1 MEHVNSNNNNSKT
14 WHDMESMVQKDLVRE
29 IGICNF
35 NTALIRQVCNTAII
49 LPRAIQIER
58 HPLLIQSKLLRCCRE
73 AGMEIM
79 AFSPLGGR
87 SYIPLDMAHVDEDL
101 LNCQLV
107 YKIAL
112 SHKKSPA
119 QILLRWSLQSGTT
132 PICKTSSLER
142 LEENLNVLDFQLKP
156 SEMNSLNGMD
166 IGRRFNDPGEFT
178 QSFGCFCP
186 IYD

>member
-1 MEHVNSNNNNSKT
+1 
-14 WHDMESMVQKDLVRE
+14 
-29 IGICNF
+29 
-35 NTALIRQVCNTAII
+35 
-49 LPRAIQIER
+49 
-58 HPLLIQSKLLRCCRE
+58 
-73 AGMEIM
+73 
-79 AFSPLGGR
+79 
-87 SYIPLDMAHVDEDL
+87 MAHVDEDL

-107 YKIAL
+107 CKIAL

-119 QILLRWSLQSGTT
+119 QILLRWALQSGTI
-132 PICKTSSLER
+132 PVCKTSSLER